1 MSNKNNYS
9 NNPLSSP
16 LRGDK
21 RGATKYYI
29 IAGEASGDLHASN
42 LMKAIKKYDPEADF
56 RFWGGDLMAEVGGTQ
71 VKHYRDTAYMGI
83 LDVLFNMHNIRK
95 NFKLCRKDMLDYA
108 PDVFIPVD
116 YGGFNLRMAKFAH
129 EHGIKVHYYIPPKV
143 WASFT
148 KRVKKIKEYV
158 DHSYVILPF
167 EEKFLKKYG
176 IAATFTGSPVVD
188 AIHNR
193 KNKNEPFDEFIKRN
207 KLDNRPKIALLAGSR
222 RSEIKYT
229 LPEMLKMIPK
239 FPDYQFVI
247 AGAPSFKK
255 EDYAPYIEGKE
266 VALIFEQTYELVQ
279 QARAAIVTSGTA
291 TLETALLNCPQV
303 VTYRMMGG
311 RLSHL
316 IAKILIKVEHISL
329 VNLILEKESVKE
341 LFQCNFS
348 LEKLESELSALT
360 GDTPRRKQMLEDYA
374 ELQKIMGGP
383 GASEKT
389 AKMIVE
395 NLT

>member
-1 MSNKNNYS
+1 M
-9 NNPLSSP
+9 
-16 LRGDK
+16 
-21 RGATKYYI
+21 KYYL

-42 LMKAIKKYDPEADF
+42 LMKSIKALDKDAEF

-83 LDVLFNMHNIRK
+83 WDVFINLHNVRR
-95 NFKLCRKDMLDYA
+95 NFKECEKDILSYQ

-129 EHGIKVHYYIPPKV
+129 QNGIKTHYYIPPKV
-143 WASFT
+143 WAWNT
-148 KRVKKIKEYV
+148 KRVKKIKAYV
-158 DHSYVILPF
+158 DHAYVILPF
-167 EEKFLKKYG
+167 EETFLKKYG
-176 IAATFTGSPVVD
+176 VDVTYSGSPVVD

-193 KNKNEPFDEFIKRN
+193 QNKDESFESFIKRN
-207 KLDNRPKIALLAGSR
+207 NLDSRPKVALLSGSR
-222 RSEIKYT
+222 KSEIKYN

-239 FPDYQFVI
+239 FPGYQFVI

-255 EDYAPYIEGKE
+255 EDYAPYIEGKD

-311 RLSHL
+311 RLAHL
-316 IAKILIKVEHISL
+316 IAKILVKVEHISL
-329 VNLILEKESVKE
+329 VNLILEKETVKE

-348 LEKLESELSALT
+348 LEKLESELTALT
-360 GDTPRRKQMLEDYA
+360 GDTPRRKQMLDDYA
-374 ELQKIMGGP
+374 ELQQIMGGP

-389 AKMIVE
+389 AKMILE
-395 NLT
+395 NITSE